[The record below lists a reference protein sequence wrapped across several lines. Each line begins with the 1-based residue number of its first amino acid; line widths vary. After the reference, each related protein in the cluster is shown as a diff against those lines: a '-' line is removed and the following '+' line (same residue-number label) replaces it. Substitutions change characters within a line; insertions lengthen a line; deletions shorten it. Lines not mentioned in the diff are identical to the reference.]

1 MKTCLYSILIPAV
14 LCASPTSSA
23 AGFGKTPA
31 AAAYTAAGGDSLVYL
46 PLNREVAL
54 SARTG
59 STRSFGREEFD
70 KYPSL
75 DFRNL
80 LTGVIPGLEVVEKS
94 GATGISAASDN
105 AAVNLLARGNAIR
118 YIVDDMPVYITQLQ
132 LDPEQIESVTLLT
145 DIADK
150 AQFGPTAA
158 DGVLYIRT
166 RRGGRGPLSVRIG
179 FERGVSVVDRFPEWV
194 DGVDY
199 AKMNNY
205 ARYNDGMTPLYGN
218 AALEGYRMRDPD
230 HAEYPN
236 ADFRAAMLKDTK
248 PYTRAGIGLSGGGS
262 AVRYNAHFGY
272 AGEGDIYR
280 LGAVS
285 DYNRLNVHTNI
296 DASIT
301 RRLRARVSFF
311 GGMTFRRSPK
321 YGYGTS
327 NDDEMTA
334 VLADLTTIPAI
345 AFPVHVTPEALDES
359 VEMEKNRAIYGVGN
373 QWSNNPVAALSEN
386 GSYTTKGRT
395 GLVTATVDY
404 DCSSFAK
411 GLKSTTFLGLNLYQ
425 MTRIGQNP
433 DYYGYLWDRQM
444 GVGAISAHKGAKE
457 SGKSLMDKYTYQSL
471 NFYERL
477 SYDFARNGH
486 RLGVTAAYYLSS
498 VARTGQSSLD
508 RQQNAIGTVSYSYGG
523 RYLVEGVV
531 DYAGSSRFRKGH
543 RYDVFPSAGL
553 GWVVSEEAFM
563 QEADWVDFLKIRGQI
578 GVLGY
583 EDFGAQ
589 YLYEWYYQ
597 KQSGPTF
604 GPSSLGS
611 SSPWLGTGNY
621 VSNKTTL
628 QRLGNPDLTWEKRR
642 ELSVGFDAQLFSRRL
657 YVSATYFRSKRDGII
672 TSMTGN
678 LPLYWGL
685 RNVAV
690 YENHNAS
697 LQQGVEAAFRFGGR
711 TGDFGY
717 SVGASFAFRKSK
729 YLRYDESYTYA
740 YQAVKGT
747 ALDAYRGYVYLGKF
761 ASAEEIASSPE
772 QTFDEKL
779 QPGDLKYADLNN
791 DGRIDSNDQC
801 VIGHTDPRFIYAV
814 NLHLSYKWFDLTV
827 VGTGRTGYQV
837 PFTNAWFWN
846 GWGDNNY
853 SKFVKKNFG
862 GDYPRI
868 AYNKVNNNFQQ
879 SAYWLRDGGFFKIQN
894 VELGFDAPIPSGSK
908 TGIKGLRIF
917 LRGANLLTISRIK
930 DVDPESVDSGVST
943 YPLFR
948 TFTAGINL
956 TF

>member
-1 MKTCLYSILIPAV
+1 
-14 LCASPTSSA
+14 
-23 AGFGKTPA
+23 
-31 AAAYTAAGGDSLVYL
+31 
-46 PLNREVAL
+46 
-54 SARTG
+54 
-59 STRSFGREEFD
+59 
-70 KYPSL
+70 
-75 DFRNL
+75 
-80 LTGVIPGLEVVEKS
+80 
-94 GATGISAASDN
+94 
-105 AAVNLLARGNAIR
+105 
-118 YIVDDMPVYITQLQ
+118 
-132 LDPEQIESVTLLT
+132 
-145 DIADK
+145 
-150 AQFGPTAA
+150 
-158 DGVLYIRT
+158 
-166 RRGGRGPLSVRIG
+166 
-179 FERGVSVVDRFPEWV
+179 
-194 DGVDY
+194 
-199 AKMNNY
+199 
-205 ARYNDGMTPLYGN
+205 
-218 AALEGYRMRDPD
+218 
-230 HAEYPN
+230 
-236 ADFRAAMLKDTK
+236 
-248 PYTRAGIGLSGGGS
+248 
-262 AVRYNAHFGY
+262 
-272 AGEGDIYR
+272 
-280 LGAVS
+280 
-285 DYNRLNVHTNI
+285 
-296 DASIT
+296 
-301 RRLRARVSFF
+301 
-311 GGMTFRRSPK
+311 
-321 YGYGTS
+321 
-327 NDDEMTA
+327 
-334 VLADLTTIPAI
+334 
-345 AFPVHVTPEALDES
+345 
-359 VEMEKNRAIYGVGN
+359 
-373 QWSNNPVAALSEN
+373 
-386 GSYTTKGRT
+386 
-395 GLVTATVDY
+395 
-404 DCSSFAK
+404 
-411 GLKSTTFLGLNLYQ
+411 
-425 MTRIGQNP
+425 
-433 DYYGYLWDRQM
+433 
-444 GVGAISAHKGAKE
+444 
-457 SGKSLMDKYTYQSL
+457 MDKYTYQSL

-642 ELSVGFDAQLFSRRL
+642 ELSVGFDAQ
-657 YVSATYFRSKRDGII
+657 ATYFRSKRDGII

-791 DGRIDSNDQC
+791 DGLIDSNDQK
-801 VIGHTDPRFIYAV
+801 VIGNSSPRFDYSVSI
-814 NLHLSYKWFDLTV
+814 NLRYRNFDFTII
-827 VGTGRTGYQV
+827 GTGRASYDTAL
-837 PFTNAWFWN
+837 TNKYFWN
-846 GWGDNNY
+846 GWSTGTYSHFVRDNI
-853 SKFVKKNFG
+853 G
-862 GDYPRI
+862 GDYPRLTYI
-868 AYNKVNNNFQQ
+868 KQTNNFQP
-879 SAYWLRDGGFFKIQN
+879 SNFWLRDGGYFKIQN
-894 VELGFDAPIPSGSK
+894 IELGYNVRFRSQSAV
-908 TGIKGLRIF
+908 KGLRVF
-917 LRGANLLTISRIK
+917 LRGANLCTISGIK
-930 DVDPESVDSGVST
+930 DVDPENINAGVTT
-943 YPLFR
+943 YPLYR
-948 TFTAGINL
+948 TFTAGFKF